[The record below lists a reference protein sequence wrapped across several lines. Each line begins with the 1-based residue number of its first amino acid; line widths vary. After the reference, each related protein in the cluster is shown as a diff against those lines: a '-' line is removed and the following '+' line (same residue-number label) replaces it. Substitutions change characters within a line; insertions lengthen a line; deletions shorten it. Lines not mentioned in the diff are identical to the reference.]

1 MHCSLLTNAQNS
13 NPCQVR
19 TLTLATEVK
28 ENERRM
34 DESAGHQAGGG
45 RWRTASIL

>member
-19 TLTLATEVK
+19 TLTLVTDVK
-28 ENERRM
+28 EKQRHVDER
-34 DESAGHQAGGG
+34 AGRLG
-45 RWRTASIL
+45 RRQCPFSKVR

>member
-1 MHCSLLTNAQNS
+1 MHCSLLANAQNS

-28 ENERRM
+28 ENKSRI

-45 RWRTASIL
+45 GWQTASTL